1 MKALPAFVVPLSMV
15 FCAQAL
21 ASYQPPTGSDEP
33 YRKAV
38 ATLDALE
45 PRLLALMER
54 GLAGTPPQV
63 LEAEA
68 TQLRAERDPALR
80 QLQQAAAQGHAV
92 AQYRLALYYFAY
104 EPSVDPATTCKLMTD
119 SLEQGFAPAA
129 LRVNTDCIGYVDGP
143 SYLPALQKALA
154 DFPQFAGYYPQPAV
168 WFECFKPNGKD
179 NGLQW
184 GDATAY
190 KAELY
195 RLLGYKSGRRDSPA
209 RREYWQQAVDL
220 NGCPQIARSLS
231 IVQAGEH

>member
-1 MKALPAFVVPLSMV
+1 MKALHALVVPLSMV
-15 FCAQAL
+15 FCTQAL
-21 ASYQPPTGSDEP
+21 ASYQPPAGSDEQ

-38 ATLDALE
+38 AALDALE

-54 GLAGTPPQV
+54 GLAGTPQQA
-63 LEAEA
+63 LEADA
-68 TQLRAERDPALR
+68 TLLRNERDPALQ

-92 AQYRLALYYFAY
+92 AQYRLGLYYFTY
-104 EPSVDPATTCKLMTD
+104 EPSVDVATTCKLMTD

-129 LRVNTDCIGYVDGP
+129 LRVNTDCIGYVEGP
-143 SYLPALQKALA
+143 SYLPALQKTLA
-154 DFPQFAGYYPQPAV
+154 DTPQFASYYPQPAV
-168 WFECFKPNGKD
+168 WFECFKPNVKD

-195 RLLGYKSGRRDSPA
+195 RLLGYKSGRRDSSA

-220 NGCPQIARSLS
+220 NGCPRIAKSLS
-231 IVQAGEH
+231 TVQAGEH